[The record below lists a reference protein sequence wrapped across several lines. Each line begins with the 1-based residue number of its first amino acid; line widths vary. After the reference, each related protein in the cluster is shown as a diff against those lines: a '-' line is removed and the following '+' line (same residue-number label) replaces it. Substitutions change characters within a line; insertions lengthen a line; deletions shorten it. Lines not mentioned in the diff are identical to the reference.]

1 MKPTTTR
8 RRAKPAATGTAV
20 PECEKSLVAAAFEEL
35 IDEGANARAMLEAID
50 TDWLTMPACAD
61 VVTSITACARLA
73 APKIA
78 DILSDIRGRQK
89 QLGDAGVKSACDL
102 FIDCATAAAKSPQ
115 AYRLGLQRY
124 IAEVQAAYRQRRL
137 MAHAE
142 ALAVKAS
149 QGTLDES
156 DIDIVCHEAEQL
168 RDVLHRRGGPQRRLV
183 LVPVSEIERSPV
195 NWLWPQR
202 IVGDG
207 LTIVTG
213 PVGNTKS
220 LFTIDIAARVSLG
233 AAWSDGT
240 GHATQGSV
248 ILFGAE
254 DDAGKIVRPRLEAA
268 GADLDR
274 VMVCQGFTA
283 GNDDD
288 AAAVVL
294 EHHIAQ
300 LRTALDSMPDC
311 RLIVFD
317 PLPDY
322 VAADENNSAE
332 VRAALVPLARLA
344 QEKNVAVLAVLHQNK
359 KNDLTAVQR
368 IGGSGAF
375 AQIAR
380 TVVAIGD
387 HPEDDAADA
396 DRRRVMLMAKN
407 NYGEKSVGQAYRLRK
422 RSNGDVCIEWIAGTV
437 SMDADA
443 LARRPNGGREHDD
456 RRSEAVDVLRE
467 HLANGPASAATV
479 GTAMKDAGFGRRQVE
494 HACDTLNVVKARQ
507 RDGWTWRLPERSS
520 PLSSN
525 HVQPDEALAG
535 WAPQDDGILDRWR

>member
-1 MKPTTTR
+1 MAKSSR
-8 RRAKPAATGTAV
+8 KAARADKSRPG
-20 PECEKSLVAAAFEEL
+20 CEKSLVAAVFEQMLNDREVVTTALQAF
-35 IDEGANARAMLEAID
+35 D
-50 TDWLTMPACAD
+50 TTWLTIPACVDVVKSVAACAAMPAPNMAD
-61 VVTSITACARLA
+61 VLA
-73 APKIA
+73 H
-78 DILSDIRGRQK
+78 LRGRK
-89 QLGDAGVKSACDL
+89 KELGQPGVEAAEDVL
-102 FIDCATAAAKSPQ
+102 IDCAKQVAKSPQ
-115 AYRLGLQRY
+115 GYSLGLARY
-124 IAEVQAAYRQRRL
+124 INEVEAAHRQRTL
-137 MAHAE
+137 MGLADDI
-142 ALAVKAS
+142 AVKAG
-149 QGTLDES
+149 QGTLDAC
-156 DIDIVCHEAEQL
+156 DIDLLSQEAERL
-168 RDVLHRRGGPQRRLV
+168 RDVLERRGGPQRRLV
-183 LVPVSEIERSPV
+183 LVPASEIERSPV

-233 AAWSDGT
+233 SAWPDGT
-240 GHATQGSV
+240 GHSTAGSV

-254 DDAGKIVRPRLEAA
+254 DNAGKVVVPRLEAA
-268 GADLDR
+268 GADLSR

-294 EHHIAQ
+294 EHHIVQ

-380 TVVAIGD
+380 TVLAIGD
-387 HPEDDAADA
+387 HPEDEASDA
-396 DRRRVMLMAKN
+396 DRRRVMLVAKN

-422 RSNGDVCIEWIAGTV
+422 RAGDVCLEWIAGKL

-456 RRSEAVDVLRE
+456 HRSEAVDVLRE
-467 HLANGPASAATV
+467 HLANGPQPAAALNT
-479 GTAMKDAGFGRRQVE
+479 TLKDAGFGRRQIE
-494 HACDTLNVVKARQ
+494 HACITLNVVKARQ
-507 RDGWTWRLPERSS
+507 RDGWTWRLPAKSS
-520 PLSSN
+520 PLTSDY
-525 HVQPDEALAG
+525 VEPEEAFAAFAPDDAAV
-535 WAPQDDGILDRWR
+535 LDRWR

>member
-1 MKPTTTR
+1 MAKSSR
-8 RRAKPAATGTAV
+8 KAARADTSRPG
-20 PECEKSLVAAAFEEL
+20 CEKSLVAAVFEQMLNDRQVVTTALQAF
-35 IDEGANARAMLEAID
+35 D
-50 TDWLTMPACAD
+50 TTWLTIPACVD
-61 VVTSITACARLA
+61 VVKSITACAAMPAPNMADVLA
-73 APKIA
+73 H
-78 DILSDIRGRQK
+78 LRGRK
-89 QLGDAGVKSACDL
+89 KELGQPGVEAAEDVL
-102 FIDCATAAAKSPQ
+102 IDCAKQVAKSPQ
-115 AYRLGLQRY
+115 GYSLGLARY
-124 IAEVQAAYRQRRL
+124 INEVEAAHRQRTL
-137 MAHAE
+137 MGLADDI
-142 ALAVKAS
+142 AVKAG
-149 QGTLDES
+149 QGTLDAC
-156 DIDIVCHEAEQL
+156 DIDLLSQEAERL
-168 RDVLHRRGGPQRRLV
+168 RDVLERRGGPQRRLV
-183 LVPVSEIERSPV
+183 LIPASEIERSPV

-233 AAWSDGT
+233 SAWPDGT
-240 GHATQGSV
+240 GHSTAGSV

-254 DDAGKIVRPRLEAA
+254 DNAGKVVVPRLEAA
-268 GADLDR
+268 GADLSR

-288 AAAVVL
+288 AAGVVL
-294 EHHIAQ
+294 EHHIVQ
-300 LRTALDSMPDC
+300 LRTALDSLPDC

-380 TVVAIGD
+380 TVLAIGD
-387 HPEDDAADA
+387 HPEDEASDA
-396 DRRRVMLMAKN
+396 DRRRVMLVAKN
-407 NYGEKSVGQAYRLRK
+407 NYGEKCVGQAYRLRK
-422 RSNGDVCIEWIAGTV
+422 RMNDDVCIEWIAGTV

-443 LARRPNGGREHDD
+443 LARRPNGGRQHDD
-456 RRSEAVDVLRE
+456 HRSEAVDVLRE

-479 GTAMKDAGFGRRQVE
+479 GTAMKDAGFGRRQIE
-494 HACDTLNVVKARQ
+494 HACITLNVVKARQ
-507 RDGWTWRLPERSS
+507 RDGWTWRLPAKSS
-520 PLSSN
+520 PLTSDYVEPEGAFAA
-525 HVQPDEALAG
+525 HAPDDAG
-535 WAPQDDGILDRWR
+535 VLDRWR

>member
-1 MKPTTTR
+1 MAKSSR
-8 RRAKPAATGTAV
+8 KAARADTSRPD
-20 PECEKSLVAAAFEEL
+20 CEKSLVAAVFEQ
-35 IDEGANARAMLEAID
+35 MLNDRQVLTTALQALD
-50 TDWLTMPACAD
+50 TTWLTIPACVDVVKSIAACAAMPAPNLAD
-61 VVTSITACARLA
+61 VLA
-73 APKIA
+73 H
-78 DILSDIRGRQK
+78 LRGRK
-89 QLGDAGVKSACDL
+89 KELGQPGVEAAEDVL
-102 FIDCATAAAKSPQ
+102 IDCAKQVAKSPQ
-115 AYRLGLQRY
+115 GYSLGLARY
-124 IAEVQAAYRQRRL
+124 VNEVEAAHRQRTL
-137 MAHAE
+137 MGLADDI
-142 ALAVKAS
+142 AVKAG
-149 QGTLDES
+149 QGTLDAC
-156 DIDIVCHEAEQL
+156 DIDLLSQEAERL
-168 RDVLHRRGGPQRRLV
+168 RDVLERRGGPQRRLV
-183 LVPVSEIERSPV
+183 LIPASEIERSPV

-233 AAWSDGT
+233 SAWSDGT
-240 GHATQGSV
+240 GHAPQGSV

-254 DDAGKIVRPRLEAA
+254 DNAGKVVVPRLEAA
-268 GADLDR
+268 GADLRR

-294 EHHIAQ
+294 EHHIVQ

-380 TVVAIGD
+380 TVLAIGD
-387 HPEDDAADA
+387 HPEDEAADA
-396 DRRRVMLMAKN
+396 DRRRVMLVAKN
-407 NYGEKSVGQAYRLRK
+407 NYGEKAVGQAYRLRK
-422 RSNGDVCIEWIAGTV
+422 RSGDVCLEWIAGTV

-456 RRSEAVDVLRE
+456 HRSEAVDVLRE

-479 GTAMKDAGFGRRQVE
+479 GTAMKDAGFGRRQIE
-494 HACDTLNVVKARQ
+494 HACNTLNVVKARQ
-507 RDGWTWRLPERSS
+507 RDGWTWRLPAKSS
-520 PLSSN
+520 PLTSD
-525 HVQPDEALAG
+525 HVEPEEAFAAFAPDDAAM
-535 WAPQDDGILDRWR
+535 LDRWR